1 MMQEQAPRPT
11 KEFMVD
17 TKVKDDRPG
26 ARGVGAPD
34 RRMITVRTV
43 CKRFGHLEV
52 LKDVSFD
59 VQTSEKVVIIG
70 PSGSGKSTLLRL
82 LIALDELDR
91 GEILIEGHPFI
102 SCGGPGQP
110 VKRGRRFRE
119 LRSEMGMVFQQF
131 SLFPHMTVVNN
142 LLLAP
147 TKVRRMAA
155 EQAREKALALLDKV
169 GLKDKADQYPEKLSG
184 GQKQR
189 ASIARALMMGPK
201 IMLFDE
207 VTSALDPE
215 LIHEVLDVMLR
226 LAVEGMTMVVV
237 THEMGFASRVADRV
251 IFMDGG
257 CLVEEGSPA
266 QIFRS
271 PRERRTEAFVNA
283 VMTHI

>member
-1 MMQEQAPRPT
+1 MRQEQASRQA
-11 KEFMVD
+11 EGVALAAQAGRSD
-17 TKVKDDRPG
+17 HNAPG
-26 ARGVGAPD
+26 LGGPERTMIALRG
-34 RRMITVRTV
+34 V

-59 VQTSEKVVIIG
+59 VRTSEKLVIIG

-82 LIALDELDR
+82 MIALEELDG

-102 SCGGPGQP
+102 SCEGPGKP
-110 VKRGRRFRE
+110 VKRGGRFRQ
-119 LRSEMGMVFQQF
+119 LRSDMGMVFQQF
-131 SLFPHMTVVNN
+131 SLFPHMTVANN

-147 TKVRRMAA
+147 TKVRRLVP
-155 EQAREKALALLDKV
+155 EEARRKAMALLDKV
-169 GLKDKADQYPEKLSG
+169 GLRDKADEYPEKLSG

-189 ASIARALMMGPK
+189 ASIARALMMEPK

-215 LIHEVLDVMLR
+215 LIHEVLEVMLA
-226 LAVEGMTMVVV
+226 LATEGMTMIVV

-257 CLVEEGSPA
+257 CIVEEGPPA
-266 QIFRS
+266 QIFRNPS
-271 PRERRTEAFVNA
+271 ERRTESFVNA

>member
-1 MMQEQAPRPT
+1 LAAQGGGGQSAPG
-11 KEFMVD
+11 KGGG
-17 TKVKDDRPG
+17 DRTMI
-26 ARGVGAPD
+26 ALRG
-34 RRMITVRTV
+34 V

-59 VQTSEKVVIIG
+59 VRTSEKLVIIG

-82 LIALDELDR
+82 MIALEELDC

-102 SCGGPGQP
+102 SCEGTGKP
-110 VKRGRRFRE
+110 VKRGGRFRE
-119 LRSEMGMVFQQF
+119 LRSGMGMVFQQF
-131 SLFPHMTVVNN
+131 TLFPHMTVVNN

-147 TKVRRMAA
+147 TKVRRLVPQ
-155 EQAREKALALLDKV
+155 EARRKALALLDKV

-189 ASIARALMMGPK
+189 ASIARALMMEPK

-215 LIHEVLDVMLR
+215 LIHEVLEVMLA
-226 LAVEGMTMVVV
+226 LATEGMTMIVV

-257 CLVEEGSPA
+257 CIVEEGPPA
-266 QIFRS
+266 EIFRN
-271 PRERRTEAFVNA
+271 PRERRTESFVNA